1 MSDNNTLESNKA
13 LVRRNFEV
21 IWSQCDLDAADEI
34 IAPEYIGHIATLPEV
49 VRGVEAF
56 KQVVMLFHFR
66 GVEAFKQVV
75 MLFHFSAPD
84 IRFEIQD
91 QLAEG
96 DKVATRWTGR
106 GTHKGEFMGIAPSGQ
121 RLSVTGMSFHRI
133 KNDRIHES
141 WDDWDALS
149 MLRHMT
155 EDVFQSLSMR
165 I

>member
-21 IWSQCDLDAADEI
+21 IWSQCNLDAADEI
-34 IAPEYIGHIATLPEV
+34 IAPEYVGHIATLPDV

-56 KQVVMLFHFR
+56 KQVILLFHF
-66 GVEAFKQVV
+66 A
-75 MLFHFSAPD
+75 APD
-84 IRFEIQD
+84 MRFEIQD

-96 DKVATRWTGR
+96 NKVATRWVGH

-121 RLSVTGMSFHRI
+121 RLAVTGMSFHRI
-133 KNDRIHES
+133 ENGCIHES

-149 MLRHMT
+149 MLQHMT

>member
-21 IWSQCDLDAADEI
+21 IWSQCNLDVADEI
-34 IAPEYIGHIATLPEV
+34 IAPEYVGHIATLPDVVRGVEAFKPLPDV

-56 KQVVMLFHFR
+56 KQVILLFHF
-66 GVEAFKQVV
+66 A
-75 MLFHFSAPD
+75 APD
-84 IRFEIQD
+84 MRFEIQD

-96 DKVATRWTGR
+96 NKVATRWVGH

-133 KNDRIHES
+133 ENGCIHES

-149 MLRHMT
+149 MLQHMT

>member
-1 MSDNNTLESNKA
+1 MSDTNTLEANKA
-13 LVRRNFEV
+13 LVRRNFEA
-21 IWSQCDLDAADEI
+21 IWSQCNLDTADEI
-34 IAPEYIGHIATLPEV
+34 IAPEYIGHIATLPEAV
-49 VRGVEAF
+49 
-56 KQVVMLFHFR
+56 R

-96 DKVATRWTGR
+96 NKVATRWIGR

-133 KNDRIHES
+133 ENGRIHES